1 MSMDIATLK
10 KEVRAD
16 WDSLSE
22 WRIEADEDFR
32 FYAGDQWRDEDVSR
46 LDEGRAPV
54 VYNRVAPVIDNIAG
68 SEVKARG
75 EVGFYPR
82 EVGDVE
88 KSEIL
93 SGAGEW
99 FLDKSGADFVE
110 SEAFANAMICG
121 KGVTETRVSNDENPK
136 GDPYEEAPD
145 PLEIGHDR
153 HATLQ
158 NLTDANRVFRVRE
171 ISLQD
176 ARDMAGNQ
184 NATAAELHADWIY
197 LDVRKKAENPD
208 TDDIGKENPGGIGPD
223 KQSVRVVE
231 VQWKKRRRYWVT
243 EERDEMGG
251 VQVVEL
257 NDEQKKFAEKVRPD
271 LKFAKAHKR
280 EIWGA
285 IIGADWIEE
294 PSLAASQ
301 KGFKWEFITGKRDRA
316 KGSWF
321 GMVRAMKDPQRMVNS
336 FLSMMQFILA
346 SNAKGGFLAE
356 VGLTD
361 NPRQFEAEWSSAQG
375 VSWVPDGAISGEGR
389 GGGSKIMLK
398 PQAQFP
404 PGYAEL
410 LSVAMNGI
418 SETSGVNPEMMGM
431 RDIQGSGV
439 AEYQRREA
447 AMTVLAPL
455 FDSLRAYRVKHGEVV
470 LEYIQNFFSDGRII
484 RITGEE
490 GRKNVPL
497 IRQPGT
503 VEYDIIVDETTSTPN
518 AVEKAWATMM
528 QMLPLIS
535 QDMSREDLIEMMRFS
550 PLPSSFVEKLAGRGQ
565 EPPTP
570 EQMREMQMAKQLE
583 MRGAVAAVEKAEAD
597 VAKTEAEA
605 AKAGAEAE
613 TEMPEGLAKVRRD
626 LAQAEKTHAET
637 NFLRFNRTQPVEITI

>member
-1 MSMDIATLK
+1 MDLIELK
-10 KEVRAD
+10 KEIRKD

-22 WRIEADEDFR
+22 WRLEAEEAFR
-32 FYAGDQWRDEDVSR
+32 FYAGDQWDDEDVNR
-46 LDEGRAPV
+46 LEAGRIPV
-54 VYNRVAPVIDNIAG
+54 VFNRVAPVIDNIAG

-121 KGVTETRVSNDENPK
+121 VGPTETRVVNDENPK
-136 GDPYEEAPD
+136 GEPYEEAPD
-145 PLEIGHDR
+145 PLEIGYDR
-153 HATLQ
+153 HAKLQ
-158 NLTDANRVFRVRE
+158 NLVDAKRVFRVRE

-176 ARDMAGNQ
+176 ARDLAGKE

-197 LDVRKKAENPD
+197 LDVRKKPENPD
-208 TDDIGKENPGGIGPD
+208 YEDIGKQDPSGVNPD

-231 VQWKKRRRYWVT
+231 VQWIKRRRYWIT
-243 EERDEMGG
+243 EEPDEMGAM
-251 VQVVEL
+251 QVIEL
-257 NDEQKKFAEKVRPD
+257 NDEQKKFAEKVSPG
-271 LKFAKAHKR
+271 LKFAQAHKK

-285 IIGADWIEE
+285 MIGADWVKE
-294 PSLAASQ
+294 PALAPSQ

-321 GMVRAMKDPQRMVNS
+321 GMIRAMKYPQRMVNS

-356 VGLTD
+356 AGLTS
-361 NPRQFEAEWSSAQG
+361 NPREFEAQWSSARG
-375 VSWVPDGAISGEGR
+375 VSWVPDGALSGDGR
-389 GGGSKIMLK
+389 GGGAKIMMK

-404 PGYAEL
+404 PGYSEL
-410 LSVAMNGI
+410 LSVAMGGI
-418 SETSGVNPEMMGM
+418 AETTGVNPEMMGM
-431 RDIQGSGV
+431 RDIQGSGI

-455 FDSLRAYRVKHGEVV
+455 FDSLRAYRIKHGEIV
-470 LEYIQNFFSDGRII
+470 LEYLLSTFSDGRII
-484 RITGEE
+484 RITSED

-497 IRQPGT
+497 IHQDGT

-518 AVEKAWATMM
+518 AVEKAWAAIL
-528 QMLPLIS
+528 QALPLIS
-535 QDMSREDLIEMMRFS
+535 DSLTREEMIEMLRFS
-550 PLPSSFVEKLAGRGQ
+550 PVPSSFVEKLAGKDQ

-570 EQMREMQMAKQLE
+570 EQMEEAQFAKQLE
-583 MRGAVAAVEKAEAD
+583 MRGAVATVEKAEAD
-597 VAKTEAEA
+597 AAKSGAEA
-605 AKAGAEAE
+605 AKVAAEAQ
-613 TEMPEGLAKVRRD
+613 TEPQEGLAKIQRD
-626 LAQAEKTHAET
+626 LAQAEKTQAET
-637 NFLRFNRTQPVEITI
+637 DYLRLHRTQNVEITI

>member
-1 MSMDIATLK
+1 MDLADLK
-10 KEVRAD
+10 KEIRLD
-16 WDSLSE
+16 WDALSE
-22 WRIEADEDFR
+22 WRLEAEEDFR
-32 FYAGDQWRDEDVSR
+32 FYAGDQWKDEDVTR
-46 LDEGRAPV
+46 LEAGRVPV
-54 VYNRVAPVIDNIAG
+54 VFNRVAPVIDNIAG

-88 KSEIL
+88 KSEIY

-99 FLDKSGADFVE
+99 FLDTAGADFVE

-121 KGVTETRVSNDENPK
+121 KGVTETRVSNDDNPK

-145 PLEIGHDR
+145 PLEVGHDR

-158 NLTDANRVFRVRE
+158 NLTDAKRVFRVRE
-171 ISLQD
+171 VSLED
-176 ARDMAGNQ
+176 AREMAGNKD
-184 NATAAELHADWIY
+184 ATAAELHADWIY
-197 LDVRKKAENPD
+197 LDVRKRPENPD
-208 TDDIGKENPGGIGPD
+208 YEDIGKENPGGIGPD
-223 KQSVRVVE
+223 KKSVRVVE
-231 VQWKKRRRYWVT
+231 VQWEKRQPYWIT
-243 EERDEMGG
+243 EEPDEMGG
-251 VQVVEL
+251 VRVVEL
-257 NDEQKKFAEKVRPD
+257 NDEQKAAAEKFMPG
-271 LKFAKAHKR
+271 LKFAKAHKK

-285 IIGADWIEE
+285 IIGNGWISE
-294 PSLAASQ
+294 PSLAPSQ

-321 GMVRAMKDPQRMVNS
+321 GMMRAMKYPQRMVNS

-361 NPRQFEAEWSSAQG
+361 NPREFEAEWSSAQG
-375 VSWVPDGAISGEGR
+375 VSWVPNGAISGDGR
-389 GGGSKIMLK
+389 GGGAKIMMK

-404 PGYAEL
+404 PGYSEL

-418 SETSGVNPEMMGM
+418 SETTGVNSEMMGM
-431 RDIQGSGV
+431 RDIQGSGI

-455 FDSLRAYRVKHGEVV
+455 FDSLRAYRIKHGAIV

-490 GRKNVPL
+490 GRKNIPL
-497 IRQPGT
+497 IKEPGV

-528 QMLPLIS
+528 QMLPMIS
-535 QDMSREDLIEMMRFS
+535 QDLSREDMIEMMRFS
-550 PLPSSFVEKLAGRGQ
+550 PLPSSFVEKLAGKDQ

-570 EQMREMQMAKQLE
+570 EQMQAMQMQQELE
-583 MRGAVAAVEKAEAD
+583 MRGAVATVEKAEAD

-605 AKAGAEAE
+605 AKASAQAQTEA
-613 TEMPEGLAKVRRD
+613 PEGMAKIERD
-626 LAQAEKTHAET
+626 MAQAEKTQAET
-637 NFLRFNRTQPVEITI
+637 DFLRFTRTQNVEVTI